1 MEKRNTGTRLYNIM
15 LPLWLLVFIPSWLW
29 LALIPLNYLIDR
41 IVLRWSLGDMPEKG
55 LFCRRHTWKICVAGF
70 TSDFIGA
77 MFMLG
82 VFFIGAL
89 INDESPLFDDIVG
102 GVGFNPFTHWLA
114 FVIVAVA
121 VAVAGLFIY
130 LLDRWILKK
139 AGLSL
144 EQAKKSALRL
154 AVFTGV
160 HHAHDLAAGGLRL
173 CRNNGDL
180 LSEQAVEQRRL
191 AHVGLADNR
200 DKSRFCIA
208 YFFQNLQLR
217 IIIWF
222 PYILYHIN
230 DTMKTVL

>member
-1 MEKRNTGTRLYNIM
+1 MEKRNTGTHNYNIM

-29 LALIPLNYLIDR
+29 LVLIPLNYLIDR

-89 INDESPLFDDIVG
+89 IDDESPLFDDIVG

-144 EQAKKSALRL
+144 EQAKKSAIRL
-154 AVFTGV
+154 AVITAPYLFFFPSSIIY
-160 HHAHDLAAGGLRL
+160 
-173 CRNNGDL
+173 NN
-180 LSEQAVEQRRL
+180 
-191 AHVGLADNR
+191 
-200 DKSRFCIA
+200 
-208 YFFQNLQLR
+208 Y
-217 IIIWF
+217 WF
-222 PYILYHIN
+222 I
-230 DTMKTVL
+230 